1 MPDRPR
7 PVRSYLLTI
16 YEIEHG
22 GDLDD
27 ALDTLNALPEVLEVN
42 AISVDYE
49 SAESADIRI
58 RTIGLDRRELREMID
73 RTDVIGPWA

>member
-1 MPDRPR
+1 MIDR
-7 PVRSYLLTI
+7 PVRTYLLTI

-22 GDLDD
+22 GDLDH
-27 ALDTLNALPEVLEVN
+27 ALDSLNALPEVTEVT

-49 SAESADIRI
+49 SAESADIRLA
-58 RTIGLDRRELREMID
+58 TIGLDRKELREMID